1 MKKIL
6 KRIYNKD
13 INSLLS
19 LLERRNKS
27 FIITVNPETIILSEE
42 DKIVKEIINNKEYIL
57 VPDGVSVVR
66 ACNRIGNKINDS
78 ITGVD
83 LMVDLL

>member
-42 DKIVKEIINNKEYIL
+42 DKIVKAIVNDK
-57 VPDGVSVVR
+57 VPKDIER
-66 ACNRIGNKINDS
+66 
-78 ITGVD
+78 
-83 LMVDLL
+83 MV